1 MSKLIGGKTLPDIL
15 KMSRT
20 EMLEH
25 MRTYVHPH
33 YGMCSDAPECKV
45 FNRWQVTFLH
55 RETDSIIIE
64 NVSSEKE
71 VRKIFT
77 TKIGAYED
85 VEIIEIERIE

>member
-1 MSKLIGGKTLPDIL
+1 MSALIGGKTLSEVL
-15 KMSRT
+15 EMSRT

-64 NVSSEKE
+64 NVGSK
-71 VRKIFT
+71 RKFARYFQL
-77 TKIGAYED
+77 KL
-85 VEIIEIERIE
+85 VVMKMLR